1 MIAPKLKSPSFK
13 YEETL
18 SKTAELIFGI
28 DEVGRGSFA
37 GPLVAAAVYFKKEYK
52 WFEDVNDS
60 KLLTHKKRVKLSKLI
75 QKNATYFI
83 EIIDIDLINKLGIEK
98 CNKIVFE
105 NLINTIKNEFK
116 DKEIYFLIDGKDK
129 NLMNKQTE
137 FIVKGDQKHISISAA
152 SIIAKVY
159 RDNLMK
165 DFGKIYPGYN
175 FSRNKGY
182 GTKFHR
188 KALKIYGLSQIHRKS
203 FNLRKFL

>member
-1 MIAPKLKSPSFK
+1 MTKKPSFK
-13 YEETL
+13 YEQNL
-18 SKTAELIFGI
+18 LKTIDAVFGI

-52 WFEDVNDS
+52 WFKNVNDS
-60 KLLTHKKRVKLSKLI
+60 KLLTHKKRVRLSKLI

-83 EIIDIDLINKLGIEK
+83 EIIDIDLINKLGIGK
-98 CNKIVFE
+98 CNKIIFE
-105 NLINTIKNEFK
+105 NLINTIRNEFK
-116 DKEIYFLIDGKDK
+116 DREIYFLIDGKDK
-129 NLMNKQTE
+129 NLGDKQIK
-137 FIVKGDQKHISISAA
+137 FIVKGDQKHISISSA

-165 DFGKIYPGYN
+165 NFGKIYPGYN

-188 KALKIYGLSQIHRKS
+188 EALRKHGLSLIHRSS
-203 FNLRKFL
+203 FNLQKFL

>member
-1 MIAPKLKSPSFK
+1 MTKKPSFK
-13 YEETL
+13 YEQNL
-18 SKTAELIFGI
+18 LKTIDAVFGI

-52 WFEDVNDS
+52 WFKDVNDS
-60 KLLTHKKRVKLSKLI
+60 KLLTHKKRGRLSKLI
-75 QKNATYFI
+75 QKQATCFI
-83 EIIDIDLINKLGIEK
+83 EIIDIDLINKLGIGK
-98 CNKIVFE
+98 CNKIVFQ
-105 NLINTIKNEFK
+105 NLIKRIRNEFK
-116 DKEIYFLIDGKDK
+116 DNEIYFLIDGKDK

-159 RDNLMK
+159 RDNLMRN
-165 DFGKIYPGYN
+165 FGKIYPGYN

-188 KALKIYGLSQIHRKS
+188 KALRKYGLSLIHRTS
-203 FNLRKFL
+203 FNLQKFL

>member
-1 MIAPKLKSPSFK
+1 MTKKPSFK
-13 YEETL
+13 YEQNL
-18 SKTAELIFGI
+18 LKTIDAVFGI

-52 WFEDVNDS
+52 WFKDINDS
-60 KLLTHKKRVKLSKLI
+60 KLLTHKKRVRLSKLI

-83 EIIDIDLINKLGIEK
+83 EIMDIDSINKHGIGK
-98 CNKIVFE
+98 CNKIIFE
-105 NLINTIKNEFK
+105 NLISKIKNEFK
-116 DKEIYFLIDGKDK
+116 DKKIYFLIDGRKR
-129 NLMNKQTE
+129 NITQQQIE
-137 FIVKGDQKHISISAA
+137 FIVKGDQKHISISSA

-188 KALKIYGLSQIHRKS
+188 EALKKYGLSLIHRSS
-203 FNLRKFL
+203 FNLQKFL

>member
-1 MIAPKLKSPSFK
+1 MIKKPSFK
-13 YEETL
+13 HEQNL
-18 SKTAELIFGI
+18 LKTIDAVFGI

-52 WFEDVNDS
+52 WFRDVNDS
-60 KLLTHKKRVKLSKLI
+60 KLLTHKKRVRLSKLI

-83 EIIDIDLINKLGIEK
+83 EIIGIDLINKLGIGK

-105 NLINTIKNEFK
+105 NLIKRIRNEFK
-116 DKEIYFLIDGKDK
+116 DKKIYFLIDGKGKSLSDK
-129 NLMNKQTE
+129 QVK
-137 FIVKGDQKHISISAA
+137 FIVKGDQKHISISSA

-165 DFGKIYPGYN
+165 DFGKRYPGYN

-188 KALKIYGLSQIHRKS
+188 EALRKYGFSLIHRTS
-203 FNLRKFL
+203 FNLQKFL